1 MLKEFVALLDTD
13 ESLVDIKELLSP
25 ADKRRWLKMLEVFEN
40 IQIHDIPNG
49 IRFVEE
55 NFKFNKTEEVTIL
68 AYIKFLE
75 LMVDKVA
82 KVNDIKKSTKKS
94 VSLEMM
100 YG

>member
-75 LMVDKVA
+75 LMVDKVS
-82 KVNDIKKSTKKS
+82 KVKDITKEQKPTT
-94 VSLEMM
+94 EMMM

>member
-1 MLKEFVALLDTD
+1 MLKEFVELLDTD
-13 ESLVDIKELLSP
+13 ETLVDIKELLTP

-49 IRFVEE
+49 LRFVEE

-75 LMVDKVA
+75 LMVDKIS
-82 KVNDIKKSTKKS
+82 KVKDITKEQKPTT
-94 VSLEMM
+94 EMMM

>member
-1 MLKEFVALLDTD
+1 MLKEFVELLDND
-13 ESLVDIKELLSP
+13 EDLVDIKELLSP

-82 KVNDIKKSTKKS
+82 KVKDIKKST
-94 VSLEMM
+94 SLEMM

>member
-82 KVNDIKKSTKKS
+82 KVNDIKKSTKKN

>member
-40 IQIHDIPNG
+40 IQIHDIPNV

-82 KVNDIKKSTKKS
+82 KVNDIKKSTKKN

>member
-1 MLKEFVALLDTD
+1 MLKDVVALLDTD

-82 KVNDIKKSTKKS
+82 KVNDIKKSTKKN

>member
-1 MLKEFVALLDTD
+1 MLKEFVELLDTD
-13 ESLVDIKELLSP
+13 ETLVDIKELLTP

-49 IRFVEE
+49 LRFVEE

-75 LMVDKVA
+75 LMVDKVS
-82 KVNDIKKSTKKS
+82 KVKDITKEQKPTT
-94 VSLEMM
+94 EMMM